1 MGASMQLRSLQ
12 AFVAVVQ
19 TGSFVAAADRL
30 CTVQSNITAHIKK
43 LEQQLGVL
51 LLNRSKGVQLT
62 PAGRLLLEHASQLLA
77 LHRQTEQLFSSEA
90 GIRGS
95 LQLGSMETTLAVR
108 LPPYLV
114 AFHQRYPE
122 VDIQMLAGPS
132 AEILQQLQAGKL
144 DAIFVAGPQ
153 PGNEWVQQPVF
164 HEELVLVAARP
175 LTELPDAES
184 LARATFLAFRQGC
197 SYRQRIELLLSQQ
210 GAYAPRILELGSL
223 DAILGCVAA
232 GMGYALLPRAVV
244 VQQLHRFNL
253 HCLALPP
260 ALGLISTYLVAAP
273 EIGWSPQ
280 LRAFYQLV
288 VEQSPQD

>member
-1 MGASMQLRSLQ
+1 MQLRSLQ

-19 TGSFVAAADRL
+19 TGSFVAAADHL

-62 PAGRLLLEHASQLLA
+62 PAGRLLLDHASQLLA
-77 LHRQTEQLFSSEA
+77 LHRQTEQLFSEQA

-132 AEILQQLQAGKL
+132 AETLQQLQAGKL

-164 HEELVLVAARP
+164 HEELVLVSAQP
-175 LTELPDAES
+175 LTALPDAGALS
-184 LARATFLAFRQGC
+184 RATFLAFRQGC
-197 SYRQRIELLLSQQ
+197 SYRQRIELLLNQQ

-223 DAILGCVAA
+223 DAMLGCAAA
-232 GMGYALLPRAVV
+232 GMGYALLPRSVV
-244 VQQLHRFNL
+244 EQQPRRYEL
-253 HCLALPP
+253 HCLALPA
-260 ALGLISTYLVAAP
+260 ALGRISTYLVAAP
-273 EIGWSPQ
+273 EAGWSPQ

-288 VEQSPQD
+288 VEQDVQG